1 MAHIQD
7 RWFSDKIDPETGEVV
22 LDAKN
27 KPVQERTKRY
37 GQGARYRVRWTQPDK
52 SEASRSFPDKKLG
65 AAKEFKT
72 KIENELYA
80 GVYRDP
86 NAGKEAFRS
95 YAMQVLKSRPL
106 GESSLNTMTSQLDK
120 YVFPF
125 FGDDRSLDAC
135 ESSDLARKWLAWLN
149 DSERNL
155 SGTYQR
161 QVFDLVLSI
170 WDAAVVDEKMRLNPL
185 KKATIPR
192 PKATTKEV
200 QVWPEKRVHAVEKAI
215 EDRFRPAVV
224 IGAGLGLR
232 PGEVLA
238 FSPDNI
244 DREKMVYRCTRQLVV
259 IKGVQKFKL
268 PKGRKVREIPLGY
281 GLLEKID
288 AYIEKYPPVAVTL
301 PWGERD
307 GQAYETVN
315 LLMTKPSGVPYK
327 NQSFH
332 MGVWLPAFVAA
343 GLAYVADRDGMHAL
357 RHLFAS
363 LMLSRGV
370 SIKELSAYLGHSSEA
385 FTLRVYTHLMETSYD
400 RARAAIDSV
409 FRPAADLA
417 SAA

>member
-1 MAHIQD
+1 MAHIED
-7 RWFSDKIDPETGEVV
+7 RWFRDKVDPETGEVV
-22 LDAKN
+22 LNDKK
-27 KPVQERTKRY
+27 KPVQERTADYGKGMRY
-37 GQGARYRVRWTQPDK
+37 KVRWVKPDK

-80 GVYRDP
+80 GVYRDSS
-86 NAGKEAFRS
+86 AGREKFRT
-95 YAMQVLKSRPL
+95 YAAQVLKSRPL

-125 FGDDRSLDAC
+125 FGERSLDMC

-149 DSERNL
+149 DDERKL

-170 WDAAVVDEKMRLNPL
+170 WDAAVVDEKMRSNPL

-200 QVWPEKRVHAVEKAI
+200 QVWPEKRVHALEEAV
-215 EDRFRPAVV
+215 EDRFKPAVV

-244 DREKMVYRCTRQLVV
+244 DRKKMIYRCTRQLVMV
-259 IKGVQKFKL
+259 KGVQKFKL

-288 AYIEKYPPVAVTL
+288 AYIEEYPPVAVTL

-343 GLAYVADRDGMHAL
+343 GLAYVSDRDGMHAL

-385 FTLRVYTHLMETSYD
+385 FTLRVYTHLMETSYE

-409 FRPAADLA
+409 FRPSADLA